1 MKAMHVEKLKSQY
14 LSRLRLAVGQ
24 DGGLQ
29 LNYKEKLILPEE
41 NTAEKRDAFEVAF
54 AQHLENLASGLYER
68 KSSSQAFNEFV
79 YLFDHQIRQLLCRGS
94 EQVRYWTQSYLVDY
108 FSDCCH
114 SLKIRYILWDEEDRK
129 SCFTDAFLDFLD
141 KAGDKRYEFSERIAL
156 KSFFFSIFHKKCVD
170 LKRKKTAKKNRPNQV
185 WIHEDDNRMS
195 RLSVPA
201 RALVEAS
208 AFEFAAA
215 HLRAAVSELSG
226 NCAKIISRFHL
237 QGWSLEEISEEM
249 GMTPNSVKATKSRCL
264 HKLREIMNDKMKAH
278 E

>member
-1 MKAMHVEKLKSQY
+1 MKAINVEKLRRQY
-14 LSRLRLAVGQ
+14 LSRLRLSVVQ
-24 DGGLQ
+24 DGGLP
-29 LNYKEKLILPEE
+29 LNYKEKLISREE
-41 NTAEKRDAFEVAF
+41 NTTENRDAFEVAF
-54 AQHLENLASGLYER
+54 ARHLENLANGRYDK
-68 KSSSQAFNEFV
+68 KSNSQVFNEFV
-79 YLFDHQIRQLLCRGS
+79 YLFDRQIRKLLCTGS
-94 EQVRYWTQSYLVDY
+94 EQVRRWTQSYLVDY

-114 SLKIRYILWDEEDRK
+114 SFKIRYILWDEEDRK

-141 KAGDKRYEFSERIAL
+141 KAGDKRYEFYERIAL
-156 KSFFFSIFHKKCVD
+156 KSFFFSIYHKKCVD
-170 LKRKKTAKKNRPNQV
+170 LKRKKTANKNRSNQF
-185 WIHEDDNRMS
+185 WTDEDDKLLK

-215 HLRAAVSELSG
+215 HLRAAVSELGG

-249 GMTPNSVKATKSRCL
+249 GMTLNSVKTTKSRCL
-264 HKLREIMNDKMKAH
+264 DKLREIMNKKMKAH